1 MQKLLFIAAILFFP
15 GCITYEKFVKT
26 IGNNPRISPANFSQK
41 LKEKPIKAQSVND
54 NVSYEIYSL
63 PWAAAN
69 GVVYFKDQKLE
80 CYGQESVFTHLDCLR
95 TTGAIDESEY
105 RWRYEMLQQQDIAR
119 RQEFL
124 QIYSAAQNASYQ
136 QQSIQNQRTLVQSVN
151 QPVYTSGTIYR
162 LGDTYR
168 YQGTSQPMILPS
180 Q

>member
-105 RWRYEMLQQQDIAR
+105 RFKYEMAQQQV
-119 RQEFL
+119 L
-124 QIYSAAQNASYQ
+124 AQNAAFLQMYGMLQDQQYQ
-136 QQSIQNQRTLVQSVN
+136 QQSLDYQKQGIGYQKKTIQAIHSLKPLNQ
-151 QPVYTSGTIYR
+151 QPV
-162 LGDTYR
+162 
-168 YQGTSQPMILPS
+168 QILDAP
-180 Q
+180 